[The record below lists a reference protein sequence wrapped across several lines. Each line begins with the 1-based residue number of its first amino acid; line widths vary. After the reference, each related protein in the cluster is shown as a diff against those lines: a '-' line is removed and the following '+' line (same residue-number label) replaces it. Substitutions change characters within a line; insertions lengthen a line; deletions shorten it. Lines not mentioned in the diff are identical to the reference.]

1 MSSPARWFA
10 PIGWCRERSRSQF
23 SSADPPGPLGRWEY
37 HSRAAGMSVVRRS
50 DEQES
55 HGMRLTIFVIILS
68 VVLGAGL
75 AWLAGSGALAG
86 SVRAAA
92 VAQIAQALGREV
104 RVARLAGDPLRGIV
118 LDGVRIAAPPGE
130 RGTFFDVTRIVLRF
144 HPLTLLVDLLR
155 GRGPATSLA
164 TIELDRPVL
173 VLSRDAADRWNYPR
187 LPQRRTGGAGLAG
200 FTGAVDIRE
209 GTLIITDAWQQP
221 VPFGAH
227 FERVTGSISWSESP
241 RLRIEMDAVNTDGRT
256 PALLHVAGIA
266 LPAQGFMDFAFTTR
280 GASAAHW
287 GEYLARLD
295 WLRWTGGTVDGD
307 AHLLVSRWGS
317 ETAFDYRASLRM
329 HDGRAVLL
337 PPQGTLSGNEGPLV
351 LDNRRVPR

>member
-1 MSSPARWFA
+1 
-10 PIGWCRERSRSQF
+10 
-23 SSADPPGPLGRWEY
+23 
-37 HSRAAGMSVVRRS
+37 MSVLRRR
-50 DEQES
+50 DHQES
-55 HGMRLTIFVIILS
+55 RGMRLTIFVIILI
-68 VVLGAGL
+68 VILGAGL

-155 GRGPATSLA
+155 GRGPAASLA

-200 FTGAVDIRE
+200 FTGTLDIRE
-209 GTLIITDAWQQP
+209 GTLIVTDAWQQP

-227 FERVTGSISWSESP
+227 FERVTGSISWSDSP

-256 PALLHVAGIA
+256 PALLRVAGIA
-266 LPAQGFMDFAFTTR
+266 LPAQGVVDLAFTTR

-307 AHLLVSRWGS
+307 AHLLVSRWGPDWTT
-317 ETAFDYRASLRM
+317 TA
-329 HDGRAVLL
+329 
-337 PPQGTLSGNEGPLV
+337 
-351 LDNRRVPR
+351 